1 MTVITVNTA
10 QGRLSLEQR
19 RTSAETLTD
28 AVLVPEVGQFTPAA
42 RAGFQ
47 VHFVERAADMTAIG
61 GRLPA
66 DVEESADAMV
76 IDVTPC
82 ASAAAPGRH

>member
-28 AVLVPEVGQFTPAA
+28 AVLVPEVGQFASPRGPGSRSTSWS
-42 RAGFQ
+42 
-47 VHFVERAADMTAIG
+47 
-61 GRLPA
+61 GRP
-66 DVEESADAMV
+66 
-76 IDVTPC
+76 T
-82 ASAAAPGRH
+82 